1 MIWGVSTAVFAM
13 LRLTGNPAALL
24 IDPNATREQYEALL
38 RFYGLDQPLH
48 IQYFRFL
55 GQLLRGELGNSF
67 LYRQPA
73 LRIVLE
79 RVPATIQ
86 LTVAALLIAVVT
98 AVPLGILAAV
108 HHNSLLDYG
117 VSFVAV
123 IGQSMPNYWL
133 GIMLILLFAVQ
144 LHLLPT
150 SGRGGLR
157 YLILPAVTLA
167 SAPAAKYLRL
177 TRSEMLE
184 ILQANYIRT
193 ARAKGLAERTVL
205 LMHAL
210 KNAAIALVTIM
221 GMDLGYLLGGAVVTE
236 TVFAWPGIGR
246 LVVDSVLHRDYP
258 VVQADVIF
266 IAVVVVG
273 VNLVVDLFYAVLDPR
288 VRLTST

>member
-1 MIWGVSTAVFAM
+1 M